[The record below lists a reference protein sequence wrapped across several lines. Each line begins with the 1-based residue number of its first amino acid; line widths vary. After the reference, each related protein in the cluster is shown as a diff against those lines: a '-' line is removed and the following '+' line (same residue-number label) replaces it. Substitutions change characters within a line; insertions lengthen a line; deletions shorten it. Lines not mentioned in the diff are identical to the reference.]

1 MIVYKKESKDDSAK
15 IEEEEPTES
24 RELELGLNSNSVFEI
39 YSLKAMKFFGEI
51 KGRQVLVLLDNGV
64 THNVLSDRVMK
75 ELNILINPTQFV
87 VVLGDDR
94 KIWGVGK
101 WEMVELAFQGIKV
114 VQDLF
119 PFKLGG
125 VDVILGVH

>member
-1 MIVYKKESKDDSAK
+1 
-15 IEEEEPTES
+15 
-24 RELELGLNSNSVFEI
+24 
-39 YSLKAMKFFGEI
+39 
-51 KGRQVLVLLDNGV
+51 
-64 THNVLSDRVMK
+64 MK
-75 ELNILINPTQFV
+75 ELNILINPAQFV
-87 VVLGDDR
+87 VVLGDDK

-125 VDVILGVH
+125 IDVILRVH